1 MRFHIAL
8 YTISFSLLL
17 FHFQIQ
23 AQQTPDS
30 LGAVTEVKFGIKLHD
45 PYRGFEDMENASVQ
59 KWMSDKN
66 KQAQQTLAS
75 IPGYQQLQSE
85 IKKLSSSS
93 DVRAK
98 VPKVNQDFIYVLQS
112 VSSTNSDQIVR
123 YQNPSG
129 PGEVVF
135 STKELNRQDS
145 TTYGVYSFYP
155 SPDNRY
161 LALQMDRDGTDWMEV
176 YVFDIETQRITDR
189 IDATMS
195 FFPSWIDSKSL
206 FYTQINLTDDPN
218 EFFSN
223 IKVKYHKLGT
233 DQAEDKVFLSQE
245 NSSGIDYQAG
255 DFPSFTVLPGG
266 EFIHCGIARG
276 VSPYPKAYIAPL
288 EQVLKT
294 KNSVQW
300 QLVYDFDD
308 QISQDAADNEYF
320 YMMDD
325 VAGEILKAPLA
336 EPKKVNTILS
346 SPKEGFLWDMKVTSK
361 AVYAEIIQD
370 GISSLWDVN
379 NNQQVSTPFKGNIKL
394 HEPGSSAISDGEH
407 LLFGLANWSH
417 GYGIYY
423 YNPEN
428 NEVIR
433 TAMRPAG
440 RYDMPGNL
448 VVEEVNVRA
457 KDGEQ
462 IPLSIIYDNS
472 ITKDGN
478 NSTII
483 EVYGAYGN
491 SLEPYFAVE
500 MLPWYEK
507 GGILAVAHVRGGG
520 EKGVD
525 WHKAGMKENKPNS
538 WNDLISSAQYLI
550 ENGYSRPEKLGV
562 MGGSAGGIAVGRA
575 ITDQPELFSAAVL
588 EFPLL
593 NTTRIDQQP
602 GGYVQSEEFGAT
614 GDSTEFSYL
623 YEMDVYHHIQ
633 KGTSY
638 PALLFT
644 AGKNDQR
651 TLAWEPAKVAAKFE
665 TRRGNDEPTLFRLY
679 EGGHGSG
686 TVEEAVKILADK
698 FAFFSW
704 KLGLGHS
711 NEPSEVSGQE

>member
-1 MRFHIAL
+1 MRFKIAL
-8 YTISFSLLL
+8 YTLFLFLSL
-17 FHFQIQ
+17 FHAK

-30 LGAVTEVKFGIKLHD
+30 LGAVTEVKFGITLHD
-45 PYRGFEDMENASVQ
+45 PYRGFEDMENTSVQ
-59 KWMSDKN
+59 QWMTWKN
-66 KQAQQTLAS
+66 KQAKQALS
-75 IPGYQQLQSE
+75 SVPGYEQLKSE
-85 IKKLSSSS
+85 IQKLSTSS

-98 VPKVNQDFIYVLQS
+98 VPKINQEYIYVLQS
-112 VSSTNSDQIVR
+112 VSSTNTDQIVR
-123 YQNPSG
+123 YQNPLG

-135 STKELNRQDS
+135 STKELNHQDS

-195 FFPSWIDSKSL
+195 FFPNWIDDNSL
-206 FYTQINLTDDPN
+206 FYTQINLTDNPN
-218 EFFSN
+218 EFFSD
-223 IKVKYHKLGT
+223 IKVKHHKLGT

-245 NSSGIDYQAG
+245 TSSGIDYQAG
-255 DFPSFTVLPGG
+255 DFPSFTVLPGR
-266 EFIHCGIARG
+266 EYIHCGIARG

-288 EQVLKT
+288 KQVLKDDG
-294 KNSVQW
+294 SADW
-300 QLVYDFDD
+300 QLVYDFDE

-320 YMMDD
+320 YMLSDK
-325 VAGEILKAPLA
+325 AGEILKAPLA
-336 EPKKVNTILS
+336 APKKVSTILS
-346 SPKEGFLWDMKVTSK
+346 SPKEGFLRDMIVTSES
-361 AVYAEIIQD
+361 VYAEIVQD
-370 GISSLWDVN
+370 GISTLWDVN
-379 NNQQVSTPFKGNIKL
+379 NNQQLPIPFKGNIKL

-407 LLFGLANWSH
+407 LLFGLANWSN

-423 YNPEN
+423 YNPEK
-428 NEVIR
+428 NEVTR
-433 TAMRPAG
+433 TDMRPAG
-440 RYDMPGNL
+440 PYDMPGHL

-462 IPLSIIYDNS
+462 IPLSIIYDES
-472 ITKDGN
+472 ISKDGN
-478 NSTII
+478 IPTII

-562 MGGSAGGIAVGRA
+562 TGGSAGGIAVGRA
-575 ITDQPELFSAAVL
+575 ITEQPDLFSAAVL

-602 GGYVQSEEFGAT
+602 GGYVQSEEFGSPD
-614 GDSTEFSYL
+614 DSTEFSYL

-665 TRRGNDEPTLFRLY
+665 TRRGNDEPNLFRLY

-686 TVEEAVKILADK
+686 TVEEAVKMLADK

-711 NEPSEVSGQE
+711 NELPNVSGQE

>member
-1 MRFHIAL
+1 MRFLIAL
-8 YTISFSLLL
+8 YTLIFSLLL
-17 FHFQIQ
+17 FHAK

-45 PYRGFEDMENASVQ
+45 PFRGFEDMENASVQ
-59 KWMSDKN
+59 KWMSWKN
-66 KQAQQTLAS
+66 KQAKQTLAS
-75 IPGYQQLQSE
+75 VPGYQELQTE
-85 IKKLSSSS
+85 IKKLTSSSN
-93 DVRAK
+93 VRAK
-98 VPKVNQDFIYVLQS
+98 VPKVTQDYIYVLQS
-112 VSSTNSDQIVR
+112 VSVTNSDQIVR
-123 YQNPSG
+123 YQNPLG
-129 PGEVVF
+129 QGEVVF
-135 STKELNRQDS
+135 STKDLNRQDS

-161 LALQMDRDGTDWMEV
+161 LALQMDKDGNDWMEIYV
-176 YVFDIETQRITDR
+176 YDIEKKRITDR

-195 FFPSWIDSKSL
+195 FFPSWIDSNSL

-218 EFFSN
+218 KFFSN
-223 IKVKYHKLGT
+223 IKVKYHRLGT
-233 DQAEDKVFLSQE
+233 DQAKDKIFLSQE
-245 NSSGIDYQAG
+245 TGSGIEYQAG

-266 EFIHCGIARG
+266 EYIHCGIARG
-276 VSPYPKAYIAPL
+276 VSPYPIAYIAPL
-288 EQVLKT
+288 EQVLKG
-294 KNSVQW
+294 NGSAEW

-325 VAGEILKAPLA
+325 EAGEILKAPLA
-336 EPKKVNTILS
+336 KPKKFSTILS
-346 SPKEGFLWDMKVTSK
+346 SPKKGFLRDMKVTSK
-361 AVYAEIIQD
+361 SVYAEIVQD

-379 NNQQVSTPFKGNIKL
+379 NNQQVPIPFKGNIKL
-394 HEPGSSAISDGEH
+394 HEPGSSAISDGDH

-423 YNPEN
+423 FDSEKNK
-428 NEVIR
+428 VIR
-433 TAMRPAG
+433 TDMRPAG
-440 RYDMPGNL
+440 PYDMPGHL

-457 KDGEQ
+457 KNGEE
-462 IPLSIIYDNS
+462 IPLSIIHDNS

-478 NSTII
+478 NPTII

-491 SLEPYFAVE
+491 SLEPYFSVE
-500 MLPWYEK
+500 MLPWYEN

-550 ENGYSRPEKLGV
+550 DNGYSRPEKLGV
-562 MGGSAGGIAVGRA
+562 MGGSAGGIAVGSA
-575 ITDQPELFSAAVL
+575 ITEQPELFSAAML

-602 GGYVQSEEFGAT
+602 GGYVQSEEFGSPE
-614 GDSTEFSYL
+614 DSTEFSYL

-686 TVEEAVKILADK
+686 TVEEAVEMLSDK

-704 KLGLGHS
+704 KLGLKHS
-711 NEPSEVSGQE
+711 NGPSNVSGQE